1 MAGSRL
7 GTVFVELQLD
17 DKIYKQKLADI
28 EPNAIAT
35 ARGVETAW
43 RALGTKSGEYFDQQ
57 RKAAENAYTLI
68 KNSASAT
75 ANDIIRAHEAMNTKL
90 KAIDEQQYGRQISL
104 QEKLEKNWLSVTAA
118 ITAAYGALAGGK
130 QLIDAALAMER
141 INSAMSSSVGDSNKA
156 ARELQYVRE
165 ESRRLGLNLNDT
177 ALAYS
182 KFAAAARGT
191 SIEGEQTRKIFS
203 AVSEAATALRLPT
216 EQASG
221 IFLALSQMMSKGKV
235 QAEELRG
242 QLGERLPGAFAMAA
256 QAMGVTTAELDEMLK
271 KGEVTASE
279 MLPLLAE
286 KLHETYGS
294 AAIEAAKGGQA
305 AINRFNNAAFET
317 KAVMGEAIIPVF
329 TDFLGIIQKAT
340 PYITA
345 FIGGLQ
351 MSAVE
356 VFGWVD
362 KLDAVLTHAA
372 KYTDPTQWGLIST
385 ADLKKRLSEINA
397 NVEQTKEGIVSN
409 IDKVKS
415 SSISAAELSAQAAIN
430 AERNKREASDTT
442 TKAAEEAAKKMQD
455 AEKQLADEL
464 AKTLADRKKYEGTY
478 YEWKAAEIEVGLNK
492 YKEAGVAE
500 EKIAELRKEKLINLN
515 DEIFKQYKKTL
526 SDWEADT
533 QKKQEAMLAA
543 EEKAEKEALDRAE
556 RQRTA
561 TKDLYKDL
569 EAYSGDYYAV
579 EKALLD
585 SRAQAYELLLID
597 EMTSAEDAA
606 KYEVAIAAWKANE
619 LKKLDIER
627 GKSSDEFFAGMK
639 ARIDE
644 ISMKQTEWGQVGY
657 DTFKTMTEGMSST
670 FSTVFADAYKGQ
682 LQSIGDY
689 STMIWDKVRAKF
701 FDMVAQMITE
711 KIVLQFGTTWVE
723 GGTAVLSTINRVLG
737 LADSLDL
744 GQYIG
749 VNFAQGGMVQGVAA
763 YPGNDERNDKVPA
776 WLSPGEYII
785 PRTAVNA
792 DTREILDYI
801 RSFGRAPGYFKGGWV
816 TKYNEY
822 GEPYQEWQN
831 GDELSWVYTPNF
843 IEGLTPY
850 TTQKYLEPND
860 LIVTN
865 PFHMR
870 PMQGPTDPYKI
881 GNETPY
887 EVFAFDVALGKYPA
901 GYYRIDYQQAG
912 NVSSWTHQ
920 VDENRK
926 IVGSWLSQWG
936 TGLKGD
942 SGGGLGGFFGAIN
955 ETLGPIVPVI
965 GQAAGYAVANAALP
979 ILGSAALS
987 GLVTYGVTDNL
998 GAAIKTA
1005 VVSAASAYV
1014 LQYAKDAMSGF
1025 MDTSQWSTSLEGQGS
1040 PEEYFAAGTTSEG
1053 LLTAIEAM
1061 GKITPQSEMEVFIK
1075 SLGKDI
1081 LKYSLKGLT
1090 GSIPGGV
1097 GKGFAGRFGFNLTGI
1112 SGLENL
1118 SMLYDLNGIIGM
1130 GGYIPSARSGI
1141 DYIPRDNYL
1150 VNTHQGEAVITKEE
1164 NRQRMAGKGGGNVT
1178 YNFNLYAT
1186 VADKKTMNEFAEQI
1200 YPRLE
1205 KLRAWGH

>member
-1 MAGSRL
+1 MASNL
-7 GTVFVELQLD
+7 GTVFVELSLD
-17 DKIYKQKLADI
+17 DKVYKQKLS
-28 EPNAIAT
+28 ETLTSTTAT
-35 ARGVETAW
+35 AKGIETSW
-43 RALGTKSGEYFDQQ
+43 RALGTKSDAYFDAQ
-57 RKAAENAYTLI
+57 RRSAENAYTLI
-68 KNSASAT
+68 KKSASAT

-104 QEKLEKNWLSVTAA
+104 LEKLGKNWLSVTSA
-118 ITAAYGALAGGK
+118 ITVAYGALAGGK

-165 ESRRLGLNLNDT
+165 ESQRLGLNLNDT

-256 QAMGVTTAELDEMLK
+256 QAMGVTTAELDDMLK

-305 AINRFNNAAFET
+305 AINRFNNAFFET
-317 KAVMGEAIIPVF
+317 KAVMGEAILPVF
-329 TDFLGIIQKAT
+329 TDFLGIIQKAA

-385 ADLKKRLSEINA
+385 ADLKKRLKEIDA
-397 NVEQTKEGIVSN
+397 NVEQTKEGIVGN

-430 AERNKREASDTT
+430 AERKKREASDTT
-442 TKAAEEAAKKMQD
+442 TKAAKEAAKKMQD

-464 AKTLADRKKYEGTY
+464 AKTLANRKQYEGTY

-533 QKKQEAMLAA
+533 QKKQEAMLAT

-569 EAYSGDYYAV
+569 EAYAGDYYAV
-579 EKALLD
+579 EEALLD

-606 KYEVAIAAWKANE
+606 KYEVAIAAWKTNE
-619 LKKLDIER
+619 LKKKDIER

-644 ISMKQTEWGQVGY
+644 ISMRQTKWGQVGY
-657 DTFKTMTEGMSST
+657 DTFKAMTEGMSST
-670 FSTVFADAYKGQ
+670 FSTVFEDAYKGQ

-711 KIVLQFGTTWVE
+711 KIVLQFGTIWAE
-723 GGTAVLSTINRVLG
+723 GGFEVLSTINRVLG

-744 GQYIG
+744 GKYIG

-801 RSFGRAPGYFKGGWV
+801 RSFGKAPGYALGGWV
-816 TKYNEY
+816 TRYNEY
-822 GEPYQEWQN
+822 GEPVKEWQR
-831 GDELSWVYTPNF
+831 GDEMAWVYNPEY
-843 IEGLTPY
+843 IGGLTPY
-850 TTQKYLEPND
+850 TIQKYLEPND
-860 LIVTN
+860 VAVTN

-870 PMQGPTDPYKI
+870 PMQGPDEPYKL

-887 EVFAFDVALGKYPA
+887 DVFALNVALGKYPD
-901 GYYRIDYQQAG
+901 GYYRIDYQRPG
-912 NVSSWTHQ
+912 NVDSWVYQ
-920 VDENRK
+920 VASNK
-926 IVGSWLSQWG
+926 VVGSRLEQWG

-955 ETLGPIVPVI
+955 ETLGPLVPVV
-965 GQAAGYAVANAALP
+965 GQAAGYAIANAAFP
-979 ILGSAALS
+979 ILGPAALS
-987 GLVTYGVTDNL
+987 GLVTYGVTDNI

-1005 VVSAASAYV
+1005 VISAASAYV
-1014 LQYAKDAMSGF
+1014 AQYAKDALSGF
-1025 MDTSQWSTSLEGQGS
+1025 MDTSQWSPSLGGHGS
-1040 PEEYFAAGTTSEG
+1040 PEEYFAAGTTAES
-1053 LLTAIEAM
+1053 LSTVFDAM
-1061 GKITPQSEMEVFIK
+1061 SKIATESEMETFIK

-1097 GKGFAGRFGFNLTGI
+1097 GKGFAGRLGFNLAGI
-1112 SGLENL
+1112 SGLEIL
-1118 SMLYDLNGIIGM
+1118 SMLSDLNGIIGM

-1150 VNTHQGEAVITKEE
+1150 VNTHQGEAVITKDE
-1164 NRQRMAGKGGGNVT
+1164 NRQRLAGKGGGNT
-1178 YNFNLYAT
+1178 YVFNLYAT